1 MDIRTRWLILPL
13 VLLGAACQS
22 ADDDAELDGAD
33 ATADVTAD
41 ATAGVDALRTSY
53 VEHYNMGHPDMVADM
68 YAEDAVALMADGGVL
83 RGREEIA
90 AGLAEQLA
98 GGSPRLALDQIDGLV
113 FGDTVIT
120 IGRWSVTA
128 TPEEGAEP
136 VTRGGHYMAAHT
148 PGQDGWQVAG
158 VITNYDVQ
166 QSAEALQGTVPAE
179 QPEEESLLGAFSEAY
194 EAAWNAG
201 DAEGV
206 AALYAE
212 DAWAAFGNIPAVEG
226 HASIRQVLEQR
237 VRGEIDIHGVGS
249 MDLGDGWVLEGG
261 WFEITGAPD
270 GDYVGAYWTLS
281 RAGDDGERR
290 IHWMVSNGRPESMVP
305 SSASAGR

>member
-1 MDIRTRWLILPL
+1 MDIRARWLIVPL
-13 VLLGAACQS
+13 VLLFGACQ
-22 ADDDAELDGAD
+22 ADDEAAVDNAETAAD
-33 ATADVTAD
+33 TSTD

-68 YAEDAVALMADGGVL
+68 YAEDAVALMADGGIL
-83 RGREEIA
+83 EGREEIA

-98 GGSPRLALDQIDGLV
+98 NGSPQLALEQIDGMA
-113 FGDTVIT
+113 FGDTVVT

-136 VTRGGHYMAAHT
+136 VTRGGNYMAAHT
-148 PGQDGWQVAG
+148 PSEDGWKVAG

-166 QSAEALQGTVPAE
+166 QSAEALQGTVPADD
-179 QPEEESLLGAFSEAY
+179 PEEASLLDEFTEAY

-206 AALYAE
+206 TALYAE
-212 DAWAAFGNIPAVEG
+212 DAWAAFGNVPAVEG
-226 HASIRQVLEQR
+226 HASIQQVLEER
-237 VRGEIDIHGVGS
+237 VRGEIDIHGVKS
-249 MDLGDGWVLEGG
+249 VDLGDGWVLDGG
-261 WFEITGAPD
+261 WFELTGAPD

-281 RAGDDGERR
+281 HAENDGERR

-305 SSASAGR
+305 SSASSGR

>member
-1 MDIRTRWLILPL
+1 MDIRTRWLIVPL
-13 VLLGAACQS
+13 VLLFGACQ
-22 ADDDAELDGAD
+22 ADDEATTDTAET
-33 ATADVTAD
+33 TADTSSEP
-41 ATAGVDALRTSY
+41 AGAVDALRTSY

-68 YAEDAVALMADGGVL
+68 YAEDAVALMADGGVME
-83 RGREEIA
+83 GREEIA
-90 AGLAEQLA
+90 AGLAEQMA
-98 GGSPRLALDQIDGLV
+98 DGSPELALEQIDGMA
-113 FGDTVIT
+113 FGDTVVT

-136 VTRGGHYMAAHT
+136 VTRSGNYMAAHT
-148 PGQDGWQVAG
+148 PSADGWQVSG

-166 QSAEALQGTVPAE
+166 QSAEALQGTVPADE
-179 QPEEESLLGAFSEAY
+179 PEEESLLDAFSEAY

-206 AALYAE
+206 AGLYAE
-212 DAWAAFGNIPAVEG
+212 DAWAAFGNVPAVEG
-226 HASIRQVLEQR
+226 RASIQQVLEQR
-237 VRGEIDIHGVGS
+237 VRGEIDIHGVRS
-249 MDLGDGWVLEGG
+249 MDLGDGWMLDGG

-270 GDYVGAYWTLS
+270 DDYVGAYWTLS

-290 IHWMVSNGRPESMVP
+290 IHWMVSNGRLESLVP

>member
-13 VLLGAACQS
+13 VLLFGACQS
-22 ADDDAELDGAD
+22 ADDDAAPDAD
-33 ATADVTAD
+33 ATASS
-41 ATAGVDALRTSY
+41 ATAGVDALRASY
-53 VEHYNMGHPDMVADM
+53 VEHYNMGHPDMVAEM

-83 RGREEIA
+83 EGREEIA
-90 AGLAEQLA
+90 AGLAEQMA
-98 GGSPRLALDQIDGLV
+98 GGSPELALEQIDEMA

-120 IGRWSVTA
+120 IGSWSVTA

-136 VTRGGHYMAAHT
+136 VTRGGNYMAAHT
-148 PGQDGWQVAG
+148 PSADGWEVSG

-166 QSAEALQGTVPAE
+166 QSAEALQGTVPEEA
-179 QPEEESLLGAFSEAY
+179 PEEASLLDTFSEAY

-206 AALYAE
+206 TALYAE
-212 DAWAAFGNIPAVEG
+212 NAWAAFGNVPAVEG
-226 HASIRQVLEQR
+226 HASIQQVLEQR

-249 MDLGDGWVLEGG
+249 MDLGDGWVLDGG
-261 WFEITGAPD
+261 WFEIAGAPD

-281 RAGDDGERR
+281 HAEDDGERR
-290 IHWMVSNGRPESMVP
+290 IHWMVSNGRPASMVP